1 MRREMRKDSIAI
13 VPCSMDLIGRP
24 ALKDARVCAPSV
36 FSLPLSFLTPKAAS
50 HQ

>member
-1 MRREMRKDSIAI
+1 
-13 VPCSMDLIGRP
+13 
-24 ALKDARVCAPSV
+24 LKDARLCAPSV